1 MDIRNRK
8 HLHKV
13 AANRLERAQQK
24 KQIILTY
31 TLISLGLSAVVT
43 VCTHFLG
50 NQISQT
56 GGLQNMGLRSILS
69 TLETLLPIVQS
80 LALLCLELGFLNA
93 MLRIS
98 RGLFTSVQ
106 SLRAGF
112 SRFWAALRC
121 SLLLSLRYII
131 AGMASFYLALMV
143 FGLTPLSNKAAE
155 ILMPMSEQM
164 TTMTTELVIDEA
176 TVLAL
181 GDAMTPFFVLFGII
195 AAVMVVPMYYRYR
208 LANYILMDK
217 PGYGA
222 LRAINESRLLMRG
235 NCFALFRLDLSL
247 WWYYLLAAA
256 STAICYGDAIVALA
270 GISLPWSQDVSFW
283 LFYGLFVV
291 AQFLICYFFGNRVGV
306 TYALAY
312 EALKPKEPET
322 GGVVLGNIF
331 QA

>member
-24 KQIILTY
+24 KQIILAY
-31 TLISLGLSAVVT
+31 TLISLGISTLVT
-43 VCTHFLG
+43 VGTYFLG
-50 NQISQT
+50 DQISQT
-56 GGLQNMGLRSILS
+56 GGLRNMGLRSILS

-93 MLRIS
+93 MIRIS

-112 SRFWAALRC
+112 SRFWAAIRG
-121 SLLLSLRYII
+121 SLLISLRYII
-131 AGMASFYLALMV
+131 AGMASFYLALMI
-143 FGLTPLSNKAAE
+143 FGLTPLSNKAME
-155 ILMPMSEQM
+155 ILTPIAEQM
-164 TTMTTELVIDEA
+164 TAMTTAPVIDEA

-195 AAVMVVPMYYRYR
+195 VAVMVVPMVYRYR
-208 LANYILMDK
+208 LVNYILMDK

-222 LRAINESRLLMRG
+222 LRAIHESTLLMRG
-235 NCFALFRLDLSL
+235 NRFALFRLDLSL
-247 WWYYLLAAA
+247 WWYYLLAALSA
-256 STAICYGDAIVALA
+256 VLCYGDAILQLV
-270 GISLPWSQDVSFW
+270 GISLPWSPTVSYFV
-283 LFYGLFVV
+283 FYGLFVV
-291 AQFLICYFFGNRVGV
+291 AQFWVCYFFGNRVGV

-312 EALKPKEPET
+312 EALKPKEEDT
-322 GGVVLGNIF
+322 GVVLGNIF
-331 QA
+331 QT

>member
-31 TLISLGLSAVVT
+31 TLISLGLSTVVT
-43 VCTHFLG
+43 VCTYFLG

-56 GGLQNMGLRSILS
+56 GGLRNMGLRSILS
-69 TLETLLPIVQS
+69 TLDTLLPILQS

-93 MLRIS
+93 MIRIS
-98 RGLFTSVQ
+98 RGLYTSVQ

-112 SRFWAALRC
+112 SRFWAAIRC
-121 SLLLSLRYII
+121 SLLISLRYVI
-131 AGMASFYLALMV
+131 AGMASFYLALMI
-143 FGLTPLSNKAAE
+143 FGLTPLSNRAME
-155 ILMPMSEQM
+155 ILVPIAEQM
-164 TTMTTELVIDEA
+164 TVMTAEPVIDEA

-181 GDAMTPFFVLFGII
+181 GDAMIPFFVLFAIV

-208 LANYILMDK
+208 LVNYIIMDK
-217 PGYGA
+217 PDCGA

-256 STAICYGDAIVALA
+256 ATAICYGDAIFAML
-270 GISLPWSQDVSFW
+270 GIPLPWSQDVSYW
-283 LFYGLFVV
+283 LSYALFVA
-291 AQFLICYFFGNRVGV
+291 AQFLICYFFGNQVGV

-312 EALKPKEPET
+312 EALKPKEEES

-331 QA
+331 QT